1 MKIINVSLSSRHML
15 SIRLIARL
23 NGTSILVPEE
33 NVMTGESHFLS
44 TQEITLWKLC
54 LQNELIGGFKNP
66 NAQKT
71 NA

>member
-23 NGTSILVPEE
+23 NGTFILVPEE
-33 NVMTGESHFLS
+33 NVMTEESHFLS

-54 LQNELIGGFKNP
+54 LQNELIDGFKNP

>member
-1 MKIINVSLSSRHML
+1 ML

-23 NGTSILVPEE
+23 NGTFILVPEE
-33 NVMTGESHFLS
+33 NVMMEESHFLS

-54 LQNELIGGFKNP
+54 LQNELIDDFKNP